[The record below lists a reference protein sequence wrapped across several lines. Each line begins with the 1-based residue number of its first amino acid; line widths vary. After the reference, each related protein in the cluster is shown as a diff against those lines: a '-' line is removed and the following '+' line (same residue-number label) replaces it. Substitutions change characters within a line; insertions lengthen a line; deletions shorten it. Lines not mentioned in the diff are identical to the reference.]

1 MFDSA
6 PLLRVYI
13 QRAIIP
19 IGLKDLVS
27 TFILN
32 VGGPEIVLVRFARAN
47 LRRSGW
53 VFDEL
58 TRKRTKNIYQGSQ
71 GGQGE
76 KVSQVQLFVIYLH

>member
-32 VGGPEIVLVRFARAN
+32 FGGPEIVLVRFARAN

-58 TRKRTKNIYQGSQ
+58 TRKDKISTKGHREGRVKRCRRCSF
-71 GGQGE
+71 
-76 KVSQVQLFVIYLH
+76 L

>member
-13 QRAIIP
+13 TNWLEGP
-19 IGLKDLVS
+19 GLYLH
-27 TFILN
+27 
-32 VGGPEIVLVRFARAN
+32 PEIVLVRFARAN